1 MTSDKRLMKAIAQE
15 QYEYWRDRMSRT
27 AINFERR
34 DFIQACWASGKR
46 LVKAIEWLGVAV
58 IVLSF
63 LGFILWLGERNAPS
77 KCIDEG
83 VARGVNTQHFT
94 SLGCFVSTST
104 GQMIP
109 LEEAVPVERGNKIVY
124 VPVSVVRKVK
134 E

>member
-1 MTSDKRLMKAIAQE
+1 
-15 QYEYWRDRMSRT
+15 MSRT
-27 AINFERR
+27 TINFERR
-34 DFIQACWASGKR
+34 DFEQAAWQAGKWTVKTGGV
-46 LVKAIEWLGVAV
+46 LVCVSL
-58 IVLSF
+58 VLF
-63 LGFILWLGERNAPS
+63 FMTILSWITDRNDPS

-109 LEEAVPVERGNKIVY
+109 LEEAVPVERSGKIVY

-134 E
+134 D